1 MHSGLVEKVLE
12 IAGKRRRILEEMR
25 RAILAGDKDAVFV
38 LARKLTGLSNE
49 KCHRTD
55 SRLN

>member
-25 RAILAGDKDAVFV
+25 RAVRAGDKDAVFV

-49 KCHRTD
+49 KRHRTD
-55 SRLN
+55 PRLN